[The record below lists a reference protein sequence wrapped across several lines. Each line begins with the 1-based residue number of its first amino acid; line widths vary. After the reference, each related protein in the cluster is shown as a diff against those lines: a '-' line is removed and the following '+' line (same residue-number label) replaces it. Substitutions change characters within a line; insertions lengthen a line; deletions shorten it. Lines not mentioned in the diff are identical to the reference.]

1 MGSRI
6 DLLFG
11 QPPAKKQFVERED
24 HHAAG
29 AGPGSPLKARTMV
42 APQVSV
48 DSRMFSRKSHASQL
62 TPFEKKLMA
71 VREQKDSGAAQASRN
86 PRYDKVSA
94 EKLDNIRQWQ
104 RHYRKAFPSFV
115 FYFDSLPADV
125 RNRSL
130 REVLALG
137 AVSAFSLFI
146 LYLLLFET
154 STNLDTARG
163 EILLSHSHPCCHLSS
178 HPRSRYSESD

>member
-1 MGSRI
+1 M
-6 DLLFG
+6 L
-11 QPPAKKQFVERED
+11 P
-24 HHAAG
+24 
-29 AGPGSPLKARTMV
+29 
-42 APQVSV
+42 
-48 DSRMFSRKSHASQL
+48 QL

-86 PRYDKVSA
+86 SRYDKASA

-137 AVSAFSLFI
+137 AVSFPPLIYPS
-146 LYLLLFET
+146 LLL
-154 STNLDTARG
+154 L
-163 EILLSHSHPCCHLSS
+163 
-178 HPRSRYSESD
+178 

>member
-11 QPPAKKQFVERED
+11 QPPAKKQFVDRED
-24 HHAAG
+24 HAAG

-42 APQVSV
+42 APQMSV
-48 DSRMFSRKSHASQL
+48 ESRMFSRKSNASQL

-71 VREQKDSGAAQASRN
+71 VREQKDSGAAQTSRN
-86 PRYDKVSA
+86 SRYDRASA

-104 RHYRKAFPSFV
+104 KHYRKAFPSFV

-137 AVSAFSLFI
+137 AVSFHLI
-146 LYLLLFET
+146 YLMPLY
-154 STNLDTARG
+154 SNID
-163 EILLSHSHPCCHLSS
+163 
-178 HPRSRYSESD
+178 

>member
-11 QPPAKKQFVERED
+11 QPPAKKQFVDRED
-24 HHAAG
+24 HHAGAG
-29 AGPGSPLKARTMV
+29 AGAAPGSPSKARTMV
-42 APQVSV
+42 APQMSV
-48 DSRMFSRKSHASQL
+48 ESRMFSRRSHASQM

-86 PRYDKVSA
+86 SRYDRASA

-137 AVSAFSLFI
+137 AVS
-146 LYLLLFET
+146 
-154 STNLDTARG
+154 STLPIHSR
-163 EILLSHSHPCCHLSS
+163 LS
-178 HPRSRYSESD
+178 RSEKIY

>member
-11 QPPAKKQFVERED
+11 QPPAKKQFVDRED
-24 HHAAG
+24 HHASAG
-29 AGPGSPLKARTMV
+29 AAPGSPSKARTMV
-42 APQVSV
+42 APQMSV
-48 DSRMFSRKSHASQL
+48 ESRMFSRRSHASQM

-86 PRYDKVSA
+86 SRYDRASA

-137 AVSAFSLFI
+137 AVS
-146 LYLLLFET
+146 
-154 STNLDTARG
+154 STLPIHSR
-163 EILLSHSHPCCHLSS
+163 LS
-178 HPRSRYSESD
+178 RSAEKIY

>member
-1 MGSRI
+1 M
-6 DLLFG
+6 
-11 QPPAKKQFVERED
+11 
-24 HHAAG
+24 
-29 AGPGSPLKARTMV
+29 
-42 APQVSV
+42 
-48 DSRMFSRKSHASQL
+48 

-86 PRYDKVSA
+86 SRYDRASA

-137 AVSAFSLFI
+137 AVS
-146 LYLLLFET
+146 
-154 STNLDTARG
+154 STLPIHSR
-163 EILLSHSHPCCHLSS
+163 LS
-178 HPRSRYSESD
+178 RSEKIY